1 MSACRER
8 LNCDYSL
15 GISDNF
21 HLYLLPMIYLTQLIY
36 VKPGQESVFDEFEQI
51 AIPIVNKYNG
61 KMLLRTRI
69 ENVIDSF
76 IGKPYEIHLVAF
88 ESEDDFQ
95 NFLKDDERARVLHLK
110 DQSVDKVV
118 LYKGSKYG

>member
-1 MSACRER
+1 
-8 LNCDYSL
+8 
-15 GISDNF
+15 
-21 HLYLLPMIYLTQLIY
+21 MIYLTQLIY

-69 ENVIDSF
+69 ENVIDSS
-76 IGKPYEIHLVAF
+76 IGQPYEIHLVAF

-95 NFLKDDERARVLHLK
+95 NFLKDDERARVMHLK

>member
-1 MSACRER
+1 
-8 LNCDYSL
+8 
-15 GISDNF
+15 
-21 HLYLLPMIYLTQLIY
+21 MIYLTQLIY

-95 NFLKDDERARVLHLK
+95 NFLKDDERARVMHLK

>member
-1 MSACRER
+1 
-8 LNCDYSL
+8 
-15 GISDNF
+15 
-21 HLYLLPMIYLTQLIY
+21 MIYLTQLIY
-36 VKPGQESVFDEFEQI
+36 VKPGQESVFDEFEKI

-69 ENVIDSF
+69 ENVIDSS
-76 IGKPYEIHLVAF
+76 IGQPYEIHLVAF

-95 NFLKDDERARVLHLK
+95 NFLKDDERARVMHLK

>member
-1 MSACRER
+1 
-8 LNCDYSL
+8 
-15 GISDNF
+15 
-21 HLYLLPMIYLTQLIY
+21 MIYLTQLIY
-36 VKPGQESVFDEFEQI
+36 IKPGQESVFDEFEKI

-69 ENVIDSF
+69 ENVIDSS
-76 IGKPYEIHLVAF
+76 IGQPYEIHLVAF

-95 NFLKDDERARVLHLK
+95 NFLKDDERARVMHLK